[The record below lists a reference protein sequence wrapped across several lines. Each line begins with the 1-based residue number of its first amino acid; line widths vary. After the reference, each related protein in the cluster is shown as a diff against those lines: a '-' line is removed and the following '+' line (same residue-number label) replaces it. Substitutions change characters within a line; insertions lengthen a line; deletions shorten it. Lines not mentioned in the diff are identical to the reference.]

1 MKTENWNLI
10 KCIPCIENTFDKK
23 NLINFDIR
31 IYWKI
36 SSTSVVIHYSFEVI
50 WFLTWK
56 TVLTTCWDSCLP
68 VQIETALINSSGD
81 IALSARVYIFMAIWK
96 SSRLLRNR
104 QKSLNSSKV
113 MPLRS
118 RPSALSLCNL
128 SASLSSIVSYSS
140 VLRKVYLRRI
150 LAKSQGWYKTRLVNS
165 AIQASRHRF
174 YFKNNKFCIV
184 FP

>member
-1 MKTENWNLI
+1 MNCYSPNFQGFILMKNAFLKAFLNPLDFT
-10 KCIPCIENTFDKK
+10 K
-23 NLINFDIR
+23 DIHPQLQL
-31 IYWKI
+31 
-36 SSTSVVIHYSFEVI
+36 TVVILLCI

-56 TVLTTCWDSCLP
+56 TVLTTCWDNCLP

-96 SSRLLRNR
+96 SSRLLRNK

-140 VLRKVYLRRI
+140 VFRKVYLRRI
-150 LAKSQGWYKTRLVNS
+150 LANSQG
-165 AIQASRHRF
+165 
-174 YFKNNKFCIV
+174 
-184 FP
+184 

>member
-1 MKTENWNLI
+1 MYVPYARHYNPLLIRNRSWILTIHKARILRKKPLEKTFLDI
-10 KCIPCIENTFDKK
+10 KKWVKSIQTAGCDGART
-23 NLINFDIR
+23 
-31 IYWKI
+31 
-36 SSTSVVIHYSFEVI
+36 VFEVI

-96 SSRLLRNR
+96 SSRLLRNK

-150 LAKSQGWYKTRLVNS
+150 LANSQG
-165 AIQASRHRF
+165 
-174 YFKNNKFCIV
+174 
-184 FP
+184 

>member
-1 MKTENWNLI
+1 MSLHSNHAFRYLQCIHKARILRKKLLEKTFLD
-10 KCIPCIENTFDKK
+10 FKK
-23 NLINFDIR
+23 WVKTAGYNGAR
-31 IYWKI
+31 
-36 SSTSVVIHYSFEVI
+36 TVFEVI

-150 LAKSQGWYKTRLVNS
+150 LADSQG
-165 AIQASRHRF
+165 
-174 YFKNNKFCIV
+174 
-184 FP
+184 